1 MKKRVVIIN
10 GKGGVG
16 KDTLCNIIGKKY
28 AIRNVSSITPIKKLP
43 KWEDGKV
50 EKKIRIENFWQI

>member
-1 MKKRVVIIN
+1 MEKRVVIIN

-28 AIRNVSSITPIKKLP
+28 AVKNISSITYLCPHIQNKYALL
-43 KWEDGKV
+43 
-50 EKKIRIENFWQI
+50 